1 MSFLYLC
8 PSSAHTFSSCLMNLS
23 RSFGSPLYGCGF
35 GALALSFL
43 FWSLT
48 IAATYLASSLVV
60 VNFFFGRSLLLASL
74 SLSSELSPRFLA
86 GGPLGGAPLP
96 FPPNVVLRFRP
107 VL

>member
-8 PSSAHTFSSCLMNLS
+8 PSSAHTFSSCLMNFS
-23 RSFGSPLYGCGF
+23 RSSGSPLYGCGF
-35 GALALSFL
+35 RALALSFL

-60 VNFFFGRSLLLASL
+60 VNFFFGHLLSLASL
-74 SLSSELSPRFLA
+74 SLSCELSSGCLA

-96 FPPNVVLRFRP
+96 FPPNVVLRFQL